1 MLMKEKRRF
10 FSRIPL
16 SIVVSFV
23 STVIVLFACYM
34 FVLKPSDNDL
44 LTQQFVRFSAI
55 VLLLEIVLS
64 IVVTTMS
71 KRKTDAVL
79 TQLLE
84 QLQYVNQGDFQHLE
98 NTEIATKHPI
108 IQNVIERFS
117 GIANTFKALILGM
130 KDESSRMT
138 DMAAQLDETAHD
150 IRSAVENIQG
160 NMDRIAD
167 SASTEAADAEKTVQ
181 ETDELAN
188 GIEAI
193 HRDVKQIDSYIDQ
206 AKNSNIRNA
215 ELMFK
220 VFERWETERLGQS
233 QLVEEMK
240 EMNQDI
246 QSIGQIVQL
255 INDISEQTNLL
266 ALNASI
272 EAARAGE
279 AGHGFAIVADEVR
292 TLAEQSSQST
302 KNIRNIMENIRNKS
316 EHMVT
321 TVTTSFENGE
331 KQTQTL
337 NKAIE
342 SSNEITDVVDSFITS
357 IQSVETHIKN
367 IVVKKDLVQRSVNNI
382 SNAISDTSAST
393 QEVSSNLEN
402 VSIIIEKFES
412 EIQEIATM
420 ASILKFQVD
429 HFKL

>member
-1 MLMKEKRRF
+1 MKEKRRF

-16 SIVVSFV
+16 SIIVSFI
-23 STVIVLFACYM
+23 STVIVLFACYA
-34 FVLKPSDNDL
+34 FVLKPSDNAAVM
-44 LTQQFVRFSAI
+44 QQFIRFSII
-55 VLLLEIVLS
+55 VLILEIVLS
-64 IVVTTMS
+64 IIVTTIS
-71 KRKTDAVL
+71 KRKTDEVL

-84 QLQYVNQGDFQHLE
+84 QLQYVNQGDFQHLQKS
-98 NTEIATKHPI
+98 EIITAHPI

-181 ETDELAN
+181 ETDELAT

-220 VFERWETERLGQS
+220 VFEHWESERLGQS

-316 EHMVT
+316 ERMVK
-321 TVTTSFENGE
+321 TVTISFENGE
-331 KQTQTL
+331 NQTQTL

-357 IQSVETHIKN
+357 IQSVEAHIKN

>member
-1 MLMKEKRRF
+1 
-10 FSRIPL
+10 
-16 SIVVSFV
+16 
-23 STVIVLFACYM
+23 M

-302 KNIRNIMENIRNKS
+302 
-316 EHMVT
+316 
-321 TVTTSFENGE
+321 
-331 KQTQTL
+331 
-337 NKAIE
+337 
-342 SSNEITDVVDSFITS
+342 
-357 IQSVETHIKN
+357 
-367 IVVKKDLVQRSVNNI
+367 
-382 SNAISDTSAST
+382 
-393 QEVSSNLEN
+393 
-402 VSIIIEKFES
+402 
-412 EIQEIATM
+412 
-420 ASILKFQVD
+420 
-429 HFKL
+429 

>member
-1 MLMKEKRRF
+1 MKEKRRF

-16 SIVVSFV
+16 SIVVSFF

-44 LTQQFVRFSAI
+44 LTQQFVRFSAV

-64 IVVTTMS
+64 IVVTTVS
-71 KRKTDAVL
+71 KRKIDAVL

-84 QLQYVNQGDFQHLE
+84 QLQYVNKGDFQHLE
-98 NTEIATKHPI
+98 NTEIVTKHPI

-316 EHMVT
+316 EHMVN

-342 SSNEITDVVDSFITS
+342 SSNEITDVVDSFITR

-367 IVVKKDLVQRSVNNI
+367 IVAKKDLVQRSVNNI

>member
-1 MLMKEKRRF
+1 MKEKRRF

-16 SIVVSFV
+16 SIIVSFI
-23 STVIVLFACYM
+23 STVIALFACYM
-34 FVLKPSDNDL
+34 FVLKSNDNPL
-44 LTQQFVRFSAI
+44 LTQQFIRFSVF
-55 VLLLEIVLS
+55 VLVLEIVLS
-64 IVVTTMS
+64 IIVTTIS
-71 KRKTDAVL
+71 KKKTDAVL
-79 TQLLE
+79 NQLLE
-84 QLQYVNQGDFQHLE
+84 QLQYVNKGDFQHLE
-98 NTEIATKHPI
+98 ASEITTKHPI

-316 EHMVT
+316 EHMVK

-342 SSNEITDVVDSFITS
+342 SSNEITDVVDSFIAS
-357 IQSVETHIKN
+357 IQSVEAHIKN

>member
-1 MLMKEKRRF
+1 MKEKRRF

-367 IVVKKDLVQRSVNNI
+367 IVAKKDLVQRSVNNI

>member
-1 MLMKEKRRF
+1 MKEKRRF

-255 INDISEQTNLL
+255 I
-266 ALNASI
+266 

>member
-1 MLMKEKRRF
+1 MKEKRRF